1 MICHHKEKY
10 ALKLISLK
18 YFFSGLA
25 AEGWM
30 QFNSMQ
36 QDYGMIPQIEHY
48 GCMTDLLDRAGDLKE
63 VLRFIDNMPI
73 APTSRIWGSLLTAS
87 RNRNDIDVA
96 EYAAEKIFRLE
107 HDNTACY
114 AVLSSM
120 YADGGRWEDVEG
132 VRSLM
137 KEKGLRRMEA
147 RSHVELHGKECS
159 FVNWGHVSP
168 FERENS

>member
-1 MICHHKEKY
+1 
-10 ALKLISLK
+10 LG
-18 YFFSGLA
+18 F
-25 AEGWM
+25 
-30 QFNSMQ
+30 
-36 QDYGMIPQIEHY
+36 
-48 GCMTDLLDRAGDLKE
+48 
-63 VLRFIDNMPI
+63 
-73 APTSRIWGSLLTAS
+73 TAS

-147 RSHVELHGKECS
+147 RSLVELHGKECS